1 MAKDTVRVNITLPE
15 DVLKS
20 LDSIT
25 EPRERSRFITTAVM
39 EKIERRQ
46 KEELSFLL
54 KEGYLEGRQEA
65 LELSREFEA
74 ADLEGLDEY

>member
-46 KEELSFLL
+46 KEELSLLL

>member
-46 KEELSFLL
+46 KEELSLLL
-54 KEGYLEGRQEA
+54 KEGYLERRQEA

>member
-1 MAKDTVRVNITLPE
+1 MAKYTARVNITLPE

-25 EPRERSRFITTAVM
+25 EPRERSRFITTAIM

-46 KEELSFLL
+46 KEELSLLL
-54 KEGYLEGRQEA
+54 KEGYIERRQEA

>member
-46 KEELSFLL
+46 KEGLSLLL

-65 LELSREFEA
+65 LELSREFEE